1 MVFDEELVAGHFFI
15 KCGHQVKAFFFL
27 RPNVRWSLLSSTLNH
42 WQHAKSFTFRLTL
55 RQFWRRYLHTKKQI
69 NQRQASIM
77 KSLLA
82 LFIIGL
88 FVFSQTGC
96 GSKNQNAAANAT
108 SANANVPATEDVTT
122 NSIHP
127 EAQRLFD
134 QGIEFDRQNKDAEAA
149 DAFKKAIEIAP
160 DFAEAHL
167 RLGMSYDVLQQKKE
181 AEEEYKK
188 AAESYQKSLRQ
199 DSKDAK
205 AFYNMA
211 LAYNKLG
218 KMDEAAK
225 ALRQAVKLDP
235 ENDDYQYEFGLA
247 LGHVAQYQEAVN
259 ALEKA
264 LEINPDNY
272 RAQDALEHAKIDLQ
286 RWQSMVRQQEAI
298 AKRQA
303 AKDNKNDN
311 ANTSSNISMPPTPKP
326 ELE

>member
-1 MVFDEELVAGHFFI
+1 
-15 KCGHQVKAFFFL
+15 
-27 RPNVRWSLLSSTLNH
+27 
-42 WQHAKSFTFRLTL
+42 
-55 RQFWRRYLHTKKQI
+55 
-69 NQRQASIM
+69 M

-82 LFIIGL
+82 VLIIGL

-96 GSKNQNAAANAT
+96 GSKKQSAT
-108 SANANVPATEDVTT
+108 ASANTANVNTSTT
-122 NSIHP
+122 GDSASDNIHP
-127 EAQRLFD
+127 EAQKLFD
-134 QGIEFDRQNKDAEAA
+134 EGIELARQDKDAEAA

-160 DFAEAHL
+160 NFAEAHL
-167 RLGMSYDVLQQKKE
+167 RLAMSYDVLQQKKE

-188 AAESYQKSLRQ
+188 AAEEYQKSLRQ

-211 LAYNKLG
+211 LAYNRLLKT
-218 KMDEAAK
+218 DEAAK

-272 RAQDALEHAKIDLQ
+272 RAQEALEHAKIDLQ

-298 AKRQA
+298 AKRQS

-311 ANTSSNISMPPTPKP
+311 ANTSSNLSTPPMPKP
-326 ELE
+326 QLF

>member
-1 MVFDEELVAGHFFI
+1 
-15 KCGHQVKAFFFL
+15 
-27 RPNVRWSLLSSTLNH
+27 
-42 WQHAKSFTFRLTL
+42 
-55 RQFWRRYLHTKKQI
+55 
-69 NQRQASIM
+69 M

-82 LFIIGL
+82 VLIIGL

-96 GSKNQNAAANAT
+96 GSKNQNVSVNAT
-108 SANANVPATEDVTT
+108 TANVNTNATEDVAT

-127 EAQRLFD
+127 EAQKLFD

-167 RLGMSYDVLQQKKE
+167 RLAMSYDVLQQKKE

-188 AAESYQKSLRQ
+188 AAETYQKSLRQ

-225 ALRQAVKLDP
+225 ALRQAVKLEP

-303 AKDNKNDN
+303 PKDNKNDN
-311 ANTSSNISMPPTPKP
+311 ANTSSNISTPPTPKP